1 MRNLLIL
8 LAALL
13 AWGAGPAHAQTY
25 PERGI
30 TIVIGFPPGGA
41 IDTIARVMGP
51 KLSQRLGP
59 PVVIENKPGAGGIIA
74 TQMVARAPADG
85 YTVLFGT
92 MGNLS
97 ITPVLMHDLQF
108 DMKKD
113 FAPVTLVASSGF
125 VLYVHPQF
133 PPRTVKELIDYA
145 KAHPGQVNFSS
156 SGNGGLPHMAGE
168 LFNSSTGLKITH
180 VPYKGSAPSV
190 NDVVAG
196 QVQMTFESAAIGLP
210 FVKAG
215 RLRALA
221 TTGEKRLPV
230 YPDVPTVAETVPGFT
245 VTNWFGMVVPAGT
258 PQDRIEKLQQGIAGA
273 LADPEVKETLAKL
286 GVDGVG
292 NRPAE
297 FGAYMQAES
306 ERWAGVIKEAGIR
319 VD

>member
-1 MRNLLIL
+1 MRKLLIL

-13 AWGAGPAHAQTY
+13 ALGAGPARAATY
-25 PERGI
+25 PDRGI
-30 TIVIGFPPGGA
+30 TIIIGFPPGGA

-51 KLSQRLGP
+51 KLSQRLGQ

-97 ITPVLMHDLQF
+97 ITPVLMHNLQF
-108 DMKKD
+108 DMRKD

-125 VLYVHPQF
+125 VLYVNPKF
-133 PPRTVKELIDYA
+133 PPHTVKELVDYA

-196 QVQMTFESAAIGLP
+196 QVQMTFESTAIGLP

-230 YPDVPTVAETVPGFT
+230 YPDVPTVGETIPGFN

-258 PQDRIEKLQQGIAGA
+258 PSDRVEKLQQGIAAA
-273 LADPEVKETLAKL
+273 LRDPEVEETLTKL

-292 NRPAE
+292 NTPAE
-297 FGAYMQAES
+297 FGAYMQSES
-306 ERWAGVIKEAGIR
+306 ERWAKVIKDADIR

>member
-51 KLSQRLGP
+51 KLSQRLGQ